1 MKPSLIA
8 AATTALLLT
17 APPAEAKRQLPD
29 RVCHARIVAGA
40 PNPCA
45 PSGPPQTV
53 PGQGGV
59 RR

>member
-1 MKPSLIA
+1 MTKFLVA

-29 RVCHARIVAGA
+29 RV